1 MAFNKK
7 FKFDKYILILGLA
20 TFLFACFE
28 LFRNYGQNGQIINE
42 ITAKQIKPQIFLF
55 QFQNMTILF
64 TMILMNFIMYMI
76 VKEKRYLLH
85 SLYLLVMLLFLL
97 QISGVLNFI
106 VSLSILSVQ
115 SFMENFIYLITAVEA
130 VIFTSVIMSEIK
142 SEKLNIQELE
152 LEAKTDKLTGLYNR
166 NYFDKVILP
175 QVYEYEQDRKNISL
189 FMLDIDHFKN
199 INDTL
204 GHNVGD
210 ILLSELAN
218 IITSSVRKQD
228 CIIRWGGEEFI
239 IVMFETNIYDAAVL
253 AEKTREIIENYDFE
267 YVKHITVSIGVT
279 EKCISD
285 TNESWVKKAD
295 EAMYRAKSDGRNRI
309 SVNFSNILPIK
320 INWSSIF
327 DCKNYQINTEHRE
340 LVFLMNKMIEEWS
353 IDGREDTFFNLFE
366 QLLAST
372 KIHFA
377 NEEIILEKKEYPLLE
392 IHKHMH
398 QLILQEADEIKNL
411 LIDHQI
417 CPLKV
422 IEFLIDIVVG
432 HMISEDI
439 GFYKYL

>member
-1 MAFNKK
+1 
-7 FKFDKYILILGLA
+7 
-20 TFLFACFE
+20 
-28 LFRNYGQNGQIINE
+28 
-42 ITAKQIKPQIFLF
+42 
-55 QFQNMTILF
+55 
-64 TMILMNFIMYMI
+64 FIMYMI

-285 TNESWVKKAD
+285 TNESCVKKAD
-295 EAMYRAKSDGRNRI
+295 EAMYRAKSDGRNRMAARR
-309 SVNFSNILPIK
+309 K
-320 INWSSIF
+320 
-327 DCKNYQINTEHRE
+327 K
-340 LVFLMNKMIEEWS
+340 K
-353 IDGREDTFFNLFE
+353 
-366 QLLAST
+366 
-372 KIHFA
+372 KKKK
-377 NEEIILEKKEYPLLE
+377 KKEGPK
-392 IHKHMH
+392 KH
-398 QLILQEADEIKNL
+398 
-411 LIDHQI
+411 
-417 CPLKV
+417 
-422 IEFLIDIVVG
+422 
-432 HMISEDI
+432 
-439 GFYKYL
+439 